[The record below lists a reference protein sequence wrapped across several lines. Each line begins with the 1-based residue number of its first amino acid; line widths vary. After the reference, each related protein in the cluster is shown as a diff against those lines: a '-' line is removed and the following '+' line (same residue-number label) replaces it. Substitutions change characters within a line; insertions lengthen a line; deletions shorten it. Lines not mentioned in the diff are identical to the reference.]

1 MLHRIGRPTVE
12 KTDTENLLTAR
23 SHNTE
28 TKLIGG
34 TGSVPSKACCSAVC
48 DRRKHSTPT
57 PIERQHPFILQP
69 LRYNRRRLNL
79 SLTQTQPVTF
89 KGDRDLLRTASA
101 IAAVGVLWFI
111 LVRHLSN
118 EWSVSEQYNYGWF
131 VPFFAAY
138 LFWLRWQDRPD
149 PRPVAGRTGSVLAA
163 VTVVLAFATLFP
175 LRLFEIGNPDW
186 RPLEWLHAAIAVFV
200 TLALIWKIGGK
211 PWLRHFAFPLAF
223 IFVAV
228 PWVAPIEVPIV
239 QGLMRVVA
247 FIASETLNLCGIP
260 ARLEGS
266 VIRLNTG
273 LVGVNEAC
281 SGVRSL
287 QTSLMI
293 GLLFGELKRLS
304 IPRRLLLVFAA
315 AATAFVANCIRT
327 FFLVWIAATRGLPS
341 EGQWHDVAGY
351 AIVAATFLVSLG
363 AAALLSHKK
372 PTASQSVR
380 TPQTAIPDPI
390 SDFILPTSYFV
401 VALCWL
407 LVLELGVHFWYRLHE
422 RERDLVRSD
431 QWTVRWPE
439 SAPGFRDVHIDALV
453 QSTLRYDLGR
463 QAAWPV
469 PQLAPA
475 ATAERVPI
483 CWMSFFRWNPG
494 GTSILRA
501 RAHRPDICLPNL
513 GWRQISD
520 HGVRNYPVAGKFAL
534 PFRHSSF
541 ARNGFREDPSS
552 SSFAEAFFCM
562 REDFFR
568 RGEQQFDL
576 NDLTRPTPSNW
587 MVPERWLPPY
597 VATMWHNVLS
607 GLRNPGQQV
616 LELVF
621 ISSSPLDSATVEE
634 RFARDIQQIIVVSGR
649 DN

>member
-1 MLHRIGRPTVE
+1 
-12 KTDTENLLTAR
+12 
-23 SHNTE
+23 
-28 TKLIGG
+28 
-34 TGSVPSKACCSAVC
+34 
-48 DRRKHSTPT
+48 
-57 PIERQHPFILQP
+57 
-69 LRYNRRRLNL
+69 LNS
-79 SLTQTQPVTF
+79 SLTQTQPVPL
-89 KGDRDLLRTASA
+89 KSGRNLLRTALA
-101 IAAVGVLWFI
+101 VAAVGTLWFI
-111 LVRHLSN
+111 LLRHLSN
-118 EWSVSEQYNYGWF
+118 EWSVNEQYSYGWF

-138 LFWLRWQDRPD
+138 LFWLRWQDRPAIEI
-149 PRPVAGRTGSVLAA
+149 RNSKFEIRRRQAIAA
-163 VTVVLAFATLFP
+163 LVSISALLLLFP

-211 PWLRHFAFPLAF
+211 PWLTHFAFPVAL

-247 FIASETLNLCGIP
+247 SIASETLNLCGIP
-260 ARLEGS
+260 AQLEGS
-266 VIRLNTG
+266 VIRVNTG

-315 AATAFVANCIRT
+315 AATAFVANCVRT
-327 FFLVWIAATRGLPS
+327 LFLVWIAAARGLS
-341 EGQWHDVAGY
+341 TEGQWHDVAGY
-351 AIVAATFLVSLG
+351 AIVAATFFVSLG

-380 TPQTAIPDPI
+380 APQTAIPNPT
-390 SDFILPTSYFV
+390 SAFILPTSYFV

-407 LVLELGVHFWYRLHE
+407 LVLELGVHFWYRIHE
-422 RERDLVRSD
+422 RERDLVRGE

-463 QAAWPV
+463 QAAWLV

-475 ATAERVPI
+475 ASGERVPI
-483 CWMSFFRWNPG
+483 CSMFFFRWNAG
-494 GTSILRA
+494 GTSMLRA
-501 RAHRPDICLPNL
+501 RAHRPDTCLPNL

-520 HGVRNYPVAGKFAL
+520 HGVRTYPVAGKFAL

-541 ARNGFREDPSS
+541 ARSGFREDP

-576 NDLTRPTPSNW
+576 NDLNRQTPSYT
-587 MVPERWLPPY
+587 MAPERWLPPY
-597 VATMWHNVLS
+597 VALMWHNVLS

-621 ISSSPLDSATVEE
+621 ISSQPLDSHTVEE
-634 RFARDIQQIIVVSGR
+634 RFAKDIQNIIVVNRSR
-649 DN
+649 

>member
-1 MLHRIGRPTVE
+1 VAAIG
-12 KTDTENLLTAR
+12 A
-23 SHNTE
+23 
-28 TKLIGG
+28 
-34 TGSVPSKACCSAVC
+34 
-48 DRRKHSTPT
+48 
-57 PIERQHPFILQP
+57 
-69 LRYNRRRLNL
+69 
-79 SLTQTQPVTF
+79 
-89 KGDRDLLRTASA
+89 
-101 IAAVGVLWFI
+101 LWFI
-111 LVRHLSN
+111 LLRHLSN
-118 EWSVSEQYNYGWF
+118 EWSVNEQYNYGWF

-149 PRPVAGRTGSVLAA
+149 PQPVATRTGSVLAA

-186 RPLEWLHAAIAVFV
+186 RPLEWLHAAIAIFV

-211 PWLRHFAFPLAF
+211 PWLTHFAFPVAL

-247 FIASETLNLCGIP
+247 SIASETLNLGGIP
-260 ARLEGS
+260 AQLEGS
-266 VIRLNTG
+266 VIRINTG

-315 AATAFVANCIRT
+315 AATAFVANCVRT

-351 AIVAATFLVSLG
+351 AIVAATFAVSFA
-363 AAALLSHKK
+363 AAALLGRKTSLGHGVGERA
-372 PTASQSVR
+372 PHERRNSSWPSAVPLSWSVG
-380 TPQTAIPDPI
+380 
-390 SDFILPTSYFV
+390 
-401 VALCWL
+401 ALCWL
-407 LVLELGVHFWYRLHE
+407 LVLELGVHFWYRIHE

-463 QAAWPV
+463 EAAWLAPE
-469 PQLAPA
+469 LAPA
-475 ATAERVPI
+475 ATGERAPI
-483 CWMSFFRWNPG
+483 CLMFFFRWNAG
-494 GTSILRA
+494 RTTILRA
-501 RAHRPDICLPNL
+501 RAHRPDTCLPNL

-541 ARNGFREDPSS
+541 ARNGSRGDP

-568 RGEQQFDL
+568 RGEQQFDI
-576 NDLTRPTPSNW
+576 NDLNRKTPSNGTA
-587 MVPERWLPPY
+587 PERWLPPY
-597 VATMWHNVLS
+597 VAEIWHNVLS

-621 ISSSPLDSATVEE
+621 ISSAPLSPATVEQ
-634 RFARDIQQIIVVSGR
+634 RFANDIRDIIVLTPAE
-649 DN
+649 